1 MLKNFHEG
9 LARASCMTSQKVTS
23 QKVTWQ
29 KVASLDALRD
39 GQAIGI
45 DIAGTTIALF
55 RLGDEV
61 HATSGICSH
70 AFGLLADGYVDP
82 AEGTVECPL
91 HQAVFEIRTGQAQC
105 APATEDLQ
113 VYPVRIDGLDILIDM
128 ASVERAG
135 K

>member
-1 MLKNFHEG
+1 SGSQPDRPRAARSWRLYCCGRIAKWKSIASWKRWDMLKNFHEG

-29 KVASLDALRD
+29 KVASLDVLRD
-39 GQAIGI
+39 GEAIGI

-70 AFGLLADGYVDP
+70 EFGVLADGFIEP
-82 AEGTVECPL
+82 A
-91 HQAVFEIRTGQAQC
+91 
-105 APATEDLQ
+105 D
-113 VYPVRIDGLDILIDM
+113 
-128 ASVERAG
+128 
-135 K
+135 